1 MTDPAR
7 PLRPFRAAR
16 HDDQEAERSRLVAD
30 FRRRL
35 SSAGPVVGHDDL
47 GGLVRTLRSLA
58 RLSQRELAEQA
69 GVPARTLAR
78 IESEPDAGAL
88 WSTVTAL
95 LIAAGCRLQVL
106 GPDGEPAVP
115 WVWEAG
121 LDEGGR
127 HVPAHL
133 SASLPF
139 DGAYHRRLSMVR
151 PRPRLPLYRWSLR
164 GRPEG
169 FRLGPAAAG
178 PRSSGHADTD
188 QVTPPGDGPMLWG

>member
-1 MTDPAR
+1 MTDPDLPPR
-7 PLRPFRAAR
+7 PSRAAR
-16 HDDQEAERSRLVAD
+16 HDDQEAERSRLGAD

-35 SSAGPVVGHDDL
+35 SSVGPVVGHDDL

-58 RLSQRELAEQA
+58 GLSQRELAGRA
-69 GVPARTLAR
+69 GVPERTLAR

-95 LIAAGCRLQVL
+95 LTAARCRLQVL
-106 GPDGEPAVP
+106 GPDGKPAVP

-121 LDEGGR
+121 LGEGGR

-133 SASLPF
+133 SVSLPF

-164 GRPEG
+164 GRPDG
-169 FRLGPAAAG
+169 FRLGPADAG
-178 PRSSGHADTD
+178 PPSSPDAEPD
-188 QVTPPGDGPMLWG
+188 QVTPPRDGPMLWG